1 MGEERHG
8 VSFKQIFKYW
18 SPVIL
23 WMGFIFWMSTGTFSS
38 ENTASVIEPLF
49 LFLFPWISP
58 QQIDVIHGMIRKGG
72 HVGEYFI
79 LGLLLFRAFRADSTE
94 SRMRRW
100 TSFAFFVVLL
110 YAASD
115 EFHQSFVATRTAS
128 LLDIAID
135 AVGGVLAQG
144 VSALRHRQKRW

>member
-1 MGEERHG
+1 MSYNR
-8 VSFKQIFKYW
+8 ILIYW

-23 WMGFIFWMSTGTFSS
+23 WMGFIFWMSSGTFSS
-38 ENTASVIEPLF
+38 DNTSSIIKPFL
-49 LFLFPWISP
+49 LFLFPRISP
-58 QQIDVIHGMIRKGG
+58 QEIDMVHGIIRKCG

-79 LGLLLFRAFRADSTE
+79 LGLLLFRAFRAGSNE

-100 TSFAFFVVLL
+100 TSSAFLVVLL

-115 EFHQSFVATRTAS
+115 ELHQSFVATRTAS
-128 LLDIAID
+128 FFDIAID

-144 VSALRHRQKRW
+144 VSALRQCRHKKQPPNF